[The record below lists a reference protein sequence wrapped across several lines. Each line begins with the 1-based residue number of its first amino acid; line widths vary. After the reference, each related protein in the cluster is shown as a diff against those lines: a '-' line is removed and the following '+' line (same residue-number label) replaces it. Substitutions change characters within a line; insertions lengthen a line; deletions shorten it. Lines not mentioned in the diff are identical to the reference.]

1 MGSNASLLDLIARG
15 GAQQV
20 GIDQAK
26 DKAAAVSMLANAK
39 QSEAAA
45 LHAAA
50 ETEKTNVEAEAMRQA
65 QQDQQVMSDAFRH
78 TNGTRKQVD
87 AYIRSNASGAGIQ
100 NWMKADAAHQEQ
112 LAKTDKAG
120 LEILEKRH
128 KAAGSILATIDGVS
142 PEQLPQAYAQILPH
156 LQQADPTVQW
166 VAPEQFN
173 EATKKT
179 LFGVLQYA
187 DDLTKAQKEKASL
200 ADTEQKTA
208 IEKQQAANK
217 ENIAFLEE
225 ASADPTPEGLA
236 RARANHKEAAKAW
249 PSAVGSWLANAA
261 KGTIAVK
268 DRAKA
273 DQEAKVN
280 AGTSPL
286 GVKEE
291 DRLKLEREKTRDE
304 EIQNYHRNEVAVQR
318 GRLGLEQKKFQA
330 QMGAFLNE
338 DGTPRTDE
346 AGKPVISP
354 TAKAIA
360 EYSLAPPS
368 PRTLSTPGGQVL
380 MNQVIA
386 ANPNYK
392 ASSFAANN
400 KTAID
405 YSPGGATGKNLTAA
419 DTALAHLDSISK
431 AGEALKNGDIRV
443 INAVANGL
451 GLQVGTS
458 PKATYDTIVQMVAP
472 EISKAV
478 IGAAGGEAERMA
490 MAKNFSASAS
500 PQQREGAV
508 GAAARLLGERYNK
521 AAHAYKEQMGVDMPR
536 SLSPASQAVLQRHG
550 GHMESG
556 KGGEKPAAS
565 GPAIGTVEDGHRF
578 KGGNPSDPKNWEVV
592 K

>member
-1 MGSNASLLDLIARG
+1 M
-15 GAQQV
+15 

-26 DKAAAVSMLANAK
+26 DKAVTVAQLASAK
-39 QSEAAA
+39 HAEAAA
-45 LHAAA
+45 GLADAAA
-50 ETEKTNVEAEAMRQA
+50 EKDRIEAEGMRQA
-65 QQDQQVMSDAFRH
+65 MADQQVMSDAFRH
-78 TNGTRKQVD
+78 TNGTRKQID

-128 KAAGSILATIDGVS
+128 KAAGSILATIDGVP

-156 LQQADPTVQW
+156 LRQADPTVQW

-187 DDLTKAQKEKASL
+187 DDLTKAQREKAGL
-200 ADTEQKTA
+200 AETEQKTA
-208 IEKQQAANK
+208 IEKQQAAVK
-217 ENIAFLEE
+217 ERTAFLEA

-236 RARANHKEAAKAW
+236 RARSQYPNAAKEF
-249 PSAVGSWLANAA
+249 PSAVGGWLANAA

-273 DQEAKVN
+273 EQEAKVN
-280 AGTSPL
+280 TGTSPL
-286 GVKEE
+286 GVTEE
-291 DRLKLEREKTRDE
+291 QRVKLEREKARDE
-304 EIQNYHRNEVAVQR
+304 EIATYHRNEVAVQR

-330 QMGAFLNE
+330 QMGAFVNE
-338 DGTPRTDE
+338 DGTPRVDE
-346 AGKPVISP
+346 SGKPVISP

-360 EYSLAPPS
+360 EYSIAPPS
-368 PRTLSTPGGQVL
+368 SRTLGTPGGQVL
-380 MNQVIA
+380 MNQVMA

-392 ASSFAANN
+392 ASSFSANN

-431 AGEALKNGDIRV
+431 AGEALKSGDFRV
-443 INAVANGL
+443 INSLANSL
-451 GLQVGTS
+451 GVQVGS
-458 PKATYDTIVQMVAP
+458 DPKTTYDTIVSMVAP

-478 IGAAGGEAERMA
+478 IGESGGIHEREA
-490 MAKNFSASAS
+490 MAHNFSASAS
-500 PQQREGAV
+500 PQQREQAIAG
-508 GAAARLLGERYNK
+508 AARLLGERYNK
-521 AAHAYKEQMGVDMPR
+521 SAHAYKEQMGVDMPR
-536 SLSPASQAVLQRHG
+536 SLSPASQAVLTKHG
-550 GHMESG
+550 GHMEGGKQAQQPSG
-556 KGGEKPAAS
+556 GKIIVKDPS
-565 GPAIGTVEDGHRF
+565 GRDHPFDTQAQADAF
-578 KGGNPSDPKNWEVV
+578 KKLAGIK
-592 K
+592 